1 MGRFQ
6 VGVQLY
12 PQHTD
17 IDQLTDAWRRME
29 GIGVDSIWTW
39 DHFFPITGDDEGR
52 HFEGWSLMAAKAVIT
67 QRPRIGVLVT
77 CQAYRNPNLLADMA
91 RTVDH
96 LSGGRVVLGIGAG
109 WYGKDHEEYGYT
121 LADPPERL
129 AALEDD
135 LRTIRARLGELNPA
149 PKGDLPILVGGAG
162 EKVTLRIVAE
172 LADWWNTMG
181 PAETFARKSQVLDDW
196 CDEVGRDPDDI
207 VRTVL
212 MNDPE
217 RFEDIDDY
225 LDAGASH
232 LILGL
237 GPPYDTGPIEE
248 LIDEARG

>member
-17 IDQLTDAWRRME
+17 IGQLRDAWRRME
-29 GIGVDSIWTW
+29 TVGVDSIWTW
-39 DHFFPITGDDEGR
+39 DHFFPITGDDEGA
-52 HFEGWSLMAAKAVIT
+52 HFEGWSLMAAMAVIT
-67 QRPRIGVLVT
+67 ERPRIGVLVT
-77 CQAYRNPNLLADMA
+77 CNAYRNANLLADMA

-96 LSGGRVVLGIGAG
+96 LSDGRVVLGIGAG
-109 WYGKDHEEYGYT
+109 WYGKDHEEYGFT
-121 LADPPERL
+121 LEEPGTRL
-129 AALEDD
+129 AELEAS
-135 LRTIRARLGELNPA
+135 LRTIRARLDRLTPPPE
-149 PKGDLPILVGGAG
+149 GDLPILIGGGG

-172 LADWWNTMG
+172 HADWWNTMG
-181 PAETFARKSQVLDDW
+181 PADVFAAKSQVLDRW
-196 CDEVGRDPDDI
+196 CREVGRDPAEI

-212 MNDPE
+212 INDPD

-237 GPPYDTGPIEE
+237 GPPYDTGPVEE
-248 LIDEARG
+248 LVAEARG